1 MPETNA
7 AWRRSN
13 IGFLL
18 FAATDRF
25 LHEKLSLVHADG
37 FPQLTDAQL
46 TFLLSIDPAG
56 TRPTVIASRANL
68 TKPSV
73 AEQVARAEK
82 QGLVV
87 RRDTPDDKRA
97 KIVALTP
104 LGKKALAAIRRAIA
118 ATEAG
123 FTGVIGA
130 DLARDITQALGSYA
144 AELAIAGSYEPLQ
157 RSAEWLGENV
167 ARVLPMAARRF
178 VREVL
183 DTAHRDGHRDVGELL
198 LSLIRNLDIAGTRLT
213 ELAERAHITKQSM
226 REIVDRAEELQ
237 LVTRA
242 PDPNDNRAKI
252 IRFTPSGLSM
262 LDDMRRGVEASEQ
275 SLEARFGKPLL
286 SVIRYGLMRY
296 IADGQRQRL
305 P

>member
-1 MPETNA
+1 VPENNA

-25 LHEKLSLVHADG
+25 LREKLSLVHADG
-37 FPQLTDAQL
+37 FDWLTDAQL
-46 TFLLSIDPAG
+46 AFLLSIDPAG

-73 AEQVARAEK
+73 AEQVTRAEA

-87 RRDTPDDKRA
+87 RRASPDDKRA
-97 KIVALTP
+97 KIVTLTP

-118 ATEAG
+118 ATEARFAG
-123 FTGVIGA
+123 IVGA
-130 DLARDITQALGSYA
+130 DVTRDITHALGSYA
-144 AELAIAGSYEPLQ
+144 AELAVAGSYEPLQ
-157 RSAEWLGENV
+157 RSAEWLGESI

-183 DTAHRDGHRDVGELL
+183 ETVHREGHRDVGELL

-242 PDPNDNRAKI
+242 PDPNDYRAKI

-275 SLEARFGKPLL
+275 SLEARFGKPLH
-286 SVIRYGLMRY
+286 SAIRDGLMRY
-296 IADGQRQRL
+296 IVDGQRQRL
-305 P
+305 G